1 MLQPWN
7 LQSFHINIKFALV
20 FESQILSYKL
30 NPVSCE
36 KISQTFVSNT
46 ERITWLI
53 GEEIWY
59 VCWNSSHHLCRLSKF
74 FLCFVHF
81 CFVLFCFNSCHNDCE
96 ATIFQMRMRECLYH
110 HHPDFLKFVKSL
122 TEINTSLVMK
132 CDHQRLEDF
141 SKDSPFISWIWGQIQ
156 FCSKLPLKDSFHGCY

>member
-1 MLQPWN
+1 MHL
-7 LQSFHINIKFALV
+7 F
-20 FESQILSYKL
+20 L
-30 NPVSCE
+30 NPKSLATSWTPFFV
-36 KISQTFVSNT
+36 KNFSQTFASNT

-53 GEEIWY
+53 VEEIWY
-59 VCWNSSHHLCRLSKF
+59 VCWNSNHHLCRLSKL

-81 CFVLFCFNSCHNDCE
+81 CFVLFCFNSCHNDCR

-122 TEINTSLVMK
+122 TEINTSLAMK

-141 SKDSPFISWIWGQIQ
+141 SKDSPFIGWIWGQI
-156 FCSKLPLKDSFHGCY
+156 LLKYNSVASSP